1 MGDFFKPSDLIPC
14 TFAKPHEQQ
23 GCTLPHLKAWLRFYL
38 VLISKDHP
46 ALFEDC
52 KTGLKLKTA
61 TTSGERCV
69 FPFKYDGIDY
79 DSCTYKDNGET
90 PWCATTVTS
99 DGAYDDWGNCDTLKC
114 HSGNS
119 NNY

>member
-1 MGDFFKPSDLIPC
+1 MRNVQNTAAC
-14 TFAKPHEQQ
+14 
-23 GCTLPHLKAWLRFYL
+23 
-38 VLISKDHP
+38 
-46 ALFEDC
+46 
-52 KTGLKLKTA
+52 A

-99 DGAYDDWGNCDTLKC
+99 DGAYDDWGNCDMLKC